1 MTQKAWTLLLSL
13 SAIWGVS
20 FALIEIGV
28 AHVSVFTMVWLR
40 VGIAGLSLL
49 LYLYLTGQ
57 RLPLSWRFWSA
68 AIIMGILNHIIPFSL
83 IAWGQL
89 SITAGLAAILN
100 ANTAFAGVIMAA
112 LFVAN
117 EPLRRYRLIGVI
129 IGMAG
134 VVFVIG
140 PDTLQELTIGSLS
153 QLAVIA
159 ATFSYALAGVWGKLR
174 LSAYPPLHLACAT
187 TLCAA
192 ICLSPLLYFDPQ
204 FKIPASLPLE
214 FIAAMLALGVV
225 GTAFAYG
232 LFYRILALAGAGN
245 LSLVTIIVPVF
256 AVIIDGLFLDRWIG
270 AEAIA
275 GFIIVAV
282 GLGVVDGRLV
292 RFITRRLTS

>member
-20 FALIEIGV
+20 FVLIEIGV
-28 AHVSVFTMVWLR
+28 AYVSVFTMVWLR

-49 LYLYLTGQ
+49 FYLYLTGQ
-57 RLPLSWRFWSA
+57 RLPASWRFWSA

-112 LFVAN
+112 LFVAS
-117 EPLRRYRLIGVI
+117 EPLRRHRLIGVI

-140 PDTLQELTIGSLS
+140 PETLQELTIGSLS
-153 QLAVIA
+153 QLAVIT

-174 LSAYPPLHLACAT
+174 LADYPPLHLACAT
-187 TLCAA
+187 TLSAT
-192 ICLSPLLYFDPQ
+192 ICLTPLLYIDPH
-204 FKIPASLPLE
+204 FRLPTSISIE
-214 FIAAMLALGVV
+214 FIAAMIALGGV
-225 GTAFAYG
+225 GTAVAYG

-256 AVIIDGLFLDRWIG
+256 AVMIDGLFLDRWIG
-270 AEAIA
+270 PEAIA
-275 GFIIVAV
+275 GFLIVAV
-282 GLGVVDGRLV
+282 GLAVVDGRLV
-292 RFITRRLTS
+292 AIITRRLTS